1 MKPCTFSLPDGSAVR
16 IADLLPTN
24 LLNGMALSACV
35 GTGAAEIDAALPW
48 GGLPRGLHE
57 IAAPAGDPAKAAFA
71 ASLAARRSGD
81 GGRPILWCRPG
92 WVARQAGDPYGPGIA
107 ALGLSPDTLI
117 LVEAAKPADLLWA
130 MEEGAKTRGLA
141 AVVAEGVTPDLIAS
155 RRLQLA
161 AETGDGLVLLLPF
174 GRQKVPS
181 TASTRWFLRSLPS
194 QPEAGGPGLPRWG
207 IELWRCR
214 GGGRL
219 GEWIVEWD
227 DAALSLSMVSQL
239 VDRPLAETGRD
250 IDGSAGPEGAGSRRH
265 TTDGDQQKGEEIRPL
280 RRHEAG

>member
-1 MKPCTFSLPDGSAVR
+1 MR

-24 LLNGMALSACV
+24 LLNGAVPSACV

-81 GGRPILWCRPG
+81 GARPILWCRPR
-92 WVARQAGDPYGPGIA
+92 WVSRAVGDPYGPGIA
-107 ALGLSPDTLI
+107 TLGLSPDTLI

-141 AVVAEGVTPDLIAS
+141 AVVAEGVTPDLTAS

-161 AETGDGLVLLLPF
+161 AEAGDGLLLLLPS
-174 GRQKVPS
+174 GRPRAPLAAPS

-194 QPEAGGPGLPRWG
+194 LPEAGGPGRPRWG

-214 GGGRL
+214 GGGRP
-219 GEWIVEWD
+219 GEWIVEWN
-227 DAALSLSMVSQL
+227 DAALSLSVVSQL
-239 VDRPLAETGRD
+239 ADRPLAEAGRGRGGSVGV
-250 IDGSAGPEGAGSRRH
+250 DGARPRRRPP
-265 TTDGDQQKGEEIRPL
+265 DGGRQGGGEIRPV
-280 RRHEAG
+280 RRYETG